1 MLNITQQNVK
11 NDLGII
17 DGELRILVPS
27 DLGRHLIY
35 LALMNLSKFIKG

>member
-17 DGELRILVPS
+17 DGELRILLPS
-27 DLGRHLIY
+27 DLGRHLI
-35 LALMNLSKFIKG
+35 LPWLNEFIEIH